1 MKPVRASNTRTTLKR
16 KARKGCKM
24 AAFDGL
30 PPPLRHWVAQEAVLP
45 WSPRSVLKVW
55 QQAIRD
61 SGGDDAKA
69 RAKAR
74 AKLREVERRT
84 LAADL
89 RRTPPLSRRPE
100 IADMKSGRGE
110 GPV

>member
-1 MKPVRASNTRTTLKR
+1 MIPARASNTRTTLKR

-69 RAKAR
+69 RAK
-74 AKLREVERRT
+74 LREVERRT

>member
-1 MKPVRASNTRTTLKR
+1 MKPARASNTRSTLKR

-45 WSPRSVLKVW
+45 WSPRSVLRVW
-55 QQAIRD
+55 QRAMQET
-61 SGGDDAKA
+61 GGDD
-69 RAKAR
+69 AKAR

-89 RRTPPLSRRPE
+89 RRTPPFSRRPD
-100 IADMKSGRGE
+100 IADMKSGRSE